1 VKIVDVTTQVFQHPG
16 PRQWAS
22 NFGSMTEAGP
32 AIDITLVTVRS
43 EDGLEGYAM
52 GRAVG
57 GAPGAV
63 LATEVSSVARRA
75 VVGEDAWQRER
86 LWQKMW
92 RLGTRTR
99 LSIFAIACIDVALWD
114 LAGKALGMP
123 VYKLIG
129 AYRDKVPAY
138 ASSGVLDSVAAY
150 VDEATN
156 CEIRGFKGYK
166 LHPFG
171 VPERDVE
178 AYREV
183 RSAVRDSF
191 ALMTDPA
198 GAYDHRQALWVG
210 RHLEELDFYLYEEP
224 LGDYDVSGYV
234 ELCRALDI
242 PVMAGEMIAGT
253 LYSAAE
259 LIARGATDI
268 LRGDVYWKGG
278 LTPVLKMAH
287 LAEAYG
293 MKIELHHAAS
303 ALMNWANLHAML
315 AIPNSDFLEIL
326 VPEEELNYGLTK
338 YATIDQEGYVHAP
351 EGPGL
356 GAEIDWDFVNAHTVF
371 RGEKG

>member
-1 VKIVDVTTQVFQHPG
+1 MKIVDVLTQVFQHPG

-22 NFGSMTEAGP
+22 NFGAMGKTGP
-32 AIDITLVTVRS
+32 AIDITLVTVRTD
-43 EDGLEGYAM
+43 DGLEGYAM

-63 LATEVSSVARRA
+63 LATEISTVARRA
-75 VVGEDAWQRER
+75 VLGEDAWDRER

-99 LSIFAIACIDVALWD
+99 LSIFAIACLDVALWD
-114 LAGKALGMP
+114 LAGKAVGLP

-129 AYRDKVPAY
+129 ACRHEVPAY
-138 ASSGVLDSVAAY
+138 ASSGVLDSVEAY
-150 VDEATN
+150 VDEAAKYKAQ
-156 CEIRGFKGYK
+156 GFKGYK

-171 VPERDVE
+171 TPERDLE
-178 AYREV
+178 AYR
-183 RSAVRDSF
+183 AVRKTVGDGF
-191 ALMTDPA
+191 VLMTDPA

-210 RHLEELDFYLYEEP
+210 RRLEELDFYLYEEP
-224 LGDYDVSGYV
+224 LGDYEVTGYV

-242 PVMAGEMIAGT
+242 PVMAGEMTAGT
-253 LYSAAE
+253 VYSAAE

-315 AIPNSDFLEIL
+315 AIPNSDFFEVL
-326 VPEEELNYGLTK
+326 VPEEELNYGLTR
-338 YATIDQEGYVHAP
+338 YATTDGAGFVHAP

-356 GAEIDWDFVNAHTVF
+356 GAEIDWEFVNAHTVF
-371 RGEKG
+371 RGEAG